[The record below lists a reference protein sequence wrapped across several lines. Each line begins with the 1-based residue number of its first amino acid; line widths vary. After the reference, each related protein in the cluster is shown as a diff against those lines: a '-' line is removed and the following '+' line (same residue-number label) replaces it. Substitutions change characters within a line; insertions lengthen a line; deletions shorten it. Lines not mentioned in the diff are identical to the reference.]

1 MARLS
6 CTIRQLWQS
15 AGILYTCISDAVWFL
30 QLCLHSTAALAAEN
44 LFLRKQL
51 ALYQGRNVIPRCPT
65 NATRF
70 TLVWLSQWF
79 DWRPALAVVQPET
92 FQRWRRQR
100 CKQFWRCASG
110 PRRPPIPGEL
120 QALIRQMA
128 RDNLTWGQWRIA
140 NELQLKLGLRV
151 SPRTV
156 HKYIPTHLHPGPGQ
170 RTTSQRWRTFVRH
183 HAWDLIARAVVSD
196 LTRGMQAF
204 GAWMRWL
211 CQRWRR
217 PIVASTLRG
226 TPLHDATCLARPS
239 APASGLAVWS
249 PVTVEAIRVDQ
260 RSPPD
265 CGPSCSHD
273 PGLAPRSPLID
284 RFDVYPTGAA
294 LYWWNRATP
303 HTQDAGPLTKG
314 GSRAVP
320 WRRAA

>member
-15 AGILYTCISDAVWFL
+15 AGILYTCMSDAVWFL

-51 ALYQGRNVIPRCPT
+51 ARYQGHHVIPRCPT

-70 TLVWLSQWF
+70 TLVWLSQGF

-100 CKQFWRCASG
+100 CKQFWRCTSG
-110 PRRPPIPGEL
+110 PGRPPIPGEL

-128 RDNLTWGQWRIA
+128 RDNLTWGQRRIA
-140 NELQLKLGLRV
+140 NELQLQLGLRV

-156 HKYIPTHLHPGPGQ
+156 HTYIPRHLPPGPGQ
-170 RTTSQRWRTFVRH
+170 RTTSQRWRTFVRTR
-183 HAWDLIARAVVSD
+183 AWDLIARAVASD

-204 GAWMRWL
+204 AAWMRWL

-239 APASGLAVWS
+239 APASGL
-249 PVTVEAIRVDQ
+249 
-260 RSPPD
+260 
-265 CGPSCSHD
+265 CGRQS
-273 PGLAPRSPLID
+273 
-284 RFDVYPTGAA
+284 
-294 LYWWNRATP
+294 
-303 HTQDAGPLTKG
+303 
-314 GSRAVP
+314 P
-320 WRRAA
+320 WRRSGWTNGVRPIAGHHAPMILVSPLEPHWSIGSTCVLLVLLCIGGTGPPPTRRAPGR

>member
-15 AGILYTCISDAVWFL
+15 AGMLYTCMSDAVWFL
-30 QLCLHSTAALAAEN
+30 QLCRHSTAALAAEN

-51 ALYQGRNVIPRCPT
+51 ARYQGRHVIPRCPT

-100 CKQFWRCASG
+100 CKQFWRCTSG
-110 PRRPPIPGEL
+110 LDAPDSGRAARAHPADGTRQPHVGSAAHRQRTAA
-120 QALIRQMA
+120 QA
-128 RDNLTWGQWRIA
+128 
-140 NELQLKLGLRV
+140 GLRV

-156 HKYIPTHLHPGPGQ
+156 HKYIPGHLHPGPGQ

-183 HAWDLIARAVVSD
+183 HAWDLIARGVASD

-204 GAWMRWL
+204 AAWMRWL
-211 CQRWRR
+211 PQRWRR
-217 PIVASTLRG
+217 PTVASALRG
-226 TPLHDATCLARPS
+226 TPLHDATCLSRLSATPS
-239 APASGLAVWS
+239 GRAMWS
-249 PVTVEAIRVDQ
+249 PVTVEVISVDQ

-265 CGPSCSHD
+265 FGPSCTMI
-273 PGLAPRSPLID
+273 LVSP
-284 RFDVYPTGAA
+284 PE
-294 LYWWNRATP
+294 P
-303 HTQDAGPLTKG
+303 H
-314 GSRAVP
+314 R
-320 WRRAA
+320 

>member
-6 CTIRQLWQS
+6 GTIRQLWQS
-15 AGILYTCISDAVWFL
+15 AGMLYTCMNDAVWFL
-30 QLCLHSTAALAAEN
+30 QLCRHSTAALAAEN

-51 ALYQGRNVIPRCPT
+51 ARYQGRHVIPRCPT

-100 CKQFWRCASG
+100 CKQFWRCTSG
-110 PRRPPIPGEL
+110 PGRPPIPGEL

-128 RDNLTWGQWRIA
+128 RDNLTWGQRRIA
-140 NELQLKLGLRV
+140 HELQLQLGLRV

-156 HKYIPTHLHPGPGQ
+156 HKYIPRHLHPGPGH
-170 RTTSQRWRTFVRH
+170 RTTSQRWRTFVRT
-183 HAWDLIARAVVSD
+183 HAWDLIARGVASD

-204 GAWMRWL
+204 AAWMRWL
-211 CQRWRR
+211 LQRGRR
-217 PIVASTLRG
+217 PTVASALRG
-226 TPLHDATCLARPS
+226 TPLHAATGLSRLS
-239 APASGLAVWS
+239 AIPSGLAVWS
-249 PVTVEAIRVDQ
+249 PVTVEVISVDQ

-265 CGPSCSHD
+265 GGPSYTHD
-273 PGLAPRSPLID
+273 PGLATRATSVD
-284 RFDVYPTGAA
+284 RFDVCPAGAA
-294 LYWWNRATP
+294 LYWWNRANP
-303 HTQDAGPLTKG
+303 HTQGTRPLSKG